1 MRDGEGREIDFT
13 NSVIIMTSNLG
24 ADRIMELWQNHITPA
39 DAETVAPAAP
49 AKAKKGA
56 KAKAAEAV
64 PDSNVEAKEQP
75 ALSIDKI
82 EAEIQPELLQFF
94 PQALLAR
101 MQVIPFLP
109 LDRQALK
116 QIVTLKLDK
125 VAQRLQETH
134 KMQMRCQPAV
144 IDYLADLCQRPEL
157 GARHVDALIDRQ
169 LLPNVARTLL
179 GFMVEDNVPDILSL
193 VMDENKQIACEFL
206 DLADAAAG
214 SEANTKSEQAATA

>member
-1 MRDGEGREIDFT
+1 MMTRRAALASGAAALAMPACAGENSLRTLASAKGILFGSAAATYELKDADFT
-13 NSVIIMTSNLG
+13 GLLPREAAILVPEYEMKRDVT
-24 ADRIMELWQNHITPA
+24 EP
-39 DAETVAPAAP
+39 VA
-49 AKAKKGA
+49 GTY
-56 KAKAAEAV
+56 
-64 PDSNVEAKEQP
+64 DFSGC
-75 ALSIDKI
+75 D
-82 EAEIQPELLQFF
+82 
-94 PQALLAR
+94 ALLD
-101 MQVIPFLP
+101 F
-109 LDRQALK
+109 
-116 QIVTLKLDK
+116 
-125 VAQRLQETH
+125 AQTH

>member
-1 MRDGEGREIDFT
+1 M
-13 NSVIIMTSNLG
+13 
-24 ADRIMELWQNHITPA
+24 TPA
-39 DAETVAPAAP
+39 DADVVAPAAEVP

-56 KAKAAEAV
+56 KAKAAEAEKAAPESV
-64 PDSNVEAKEQP
+64 VAANDKP

-144 IDYLADLCQRPEL
+144 IEYLADLCQRPEL

-179 GFMVEDNVPDILSL
+179 GFMVEDNIPDVLSL
-193 VMDENKQIACEFL
+193 VMDENKQIACDFL
-206 DLADAAAG
+206 DLADDATE
-214 SEANTKSEQAATA
+214 SEATARSGQVATA